1 MSAEPE
7 IQTVKTTCHRQAK
20 CPHCSVMRPSSAE
33 LLGFEYRPD
42 AEYDLFYCGCRGIW
56 LTGVGMMKTPEIP
69 STPATPITCHSEK
82 CPVCNGHGTVNY
94 GQLTCKVCQGKCY
107 ILVPNEIPKGDT

>member
-7 IQTVKTTCHRQAK
+7 IQAVK
-20 CPHCSVMRPSSAE
+20 
-33 LLGFEYRPD
+33 
-42 AEYDLFYCGCRGIW
+42 
-56 LTGVGMMKTPEIP
+56 
-69 STPATPITCHSEK
+69 ITCHSEK

-107 ILVPNEIPKGDT
+107 ILVLNEIPKDDNAR

>member
-7 IQTVKTTCHRQAK
+7 IQTVK
-20 CPHCSVMRPSSAE
+20 
-33 LLGFEYRPD
+33 
-42 AEYDLFYCGCRGIW
+42 
-56 LTGVGMMKTPEIP
+56 
-69 STPATPITCHSEK
+69 ITCHSEK

-107 ILVPNEIPKGDT
+107 ILVPNEIPKDDNAE